1 MIVIKFRY
9 FHCLPFLILPTII
22 NKKAFTLADK
32 KMSENIV
39 SWYWTIY
46 LMVFIYWFLLFYL
59 DSNTSKI
66 DLLSWT
72 ILLVAPLLWPIILP
86 LSSWELSRNSL
97 KNILL

>member
-1 MIVIKFRY
+1 
-9 FHCLPFLILPTII
+9 
-22 NKKAFTLADK
+22 
-32 KMSENIV
+32 MSENIV
-39 SWYWTIY
+39 TWYWTIY

-66 DLLSWT
+66 HLLSWI

>member
-1 MIVIKFRY
+1 
-9 FHCLPFLILPTII
+9 
-22 NKKAFTLADK
+22 
-32 KMSENIV
+32 MSENILT
-39 SWYWTIY
+39 WYWIIY